1 VLFCRADEDLTLLQL
16 FINGDS
22 KQFSDNLSLAD
33 LILQLELPA
42 VRIAV
47 ELNRVVIRRGEWSS
61 TILREGDRVEIVHF
75 VGGGTTAN

>member
-1 VLFCRADEDLTLLQL
+1 MLFCRADEDLTLLQL